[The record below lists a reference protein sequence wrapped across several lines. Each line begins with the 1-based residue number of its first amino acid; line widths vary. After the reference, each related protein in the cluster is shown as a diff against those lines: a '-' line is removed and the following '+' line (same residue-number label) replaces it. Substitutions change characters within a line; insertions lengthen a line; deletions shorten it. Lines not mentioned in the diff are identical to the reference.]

1 MVADELRIFDLTS
14 QRFDRDGA
22 APRQR
27 VQPSDRERDL
37 ARMDARFDQLMAR
50 FDQFDRLFFRLMAF
64 TWITTLASIW
74 LKP

>member
-1 MVADELRIFDLTS
+1 MVADELRIFELTS
-14 QRFDRDGA
+14 QRFDRAGT

-27 VQPSDRERDL
+27 VEPSDTERDL
-37 ARMDARFDQLMAR
+37 ARRDARFDQLMAR
-50 FDQFDRLFFRLMAF
+50 SHQLDRLFFRLIVF